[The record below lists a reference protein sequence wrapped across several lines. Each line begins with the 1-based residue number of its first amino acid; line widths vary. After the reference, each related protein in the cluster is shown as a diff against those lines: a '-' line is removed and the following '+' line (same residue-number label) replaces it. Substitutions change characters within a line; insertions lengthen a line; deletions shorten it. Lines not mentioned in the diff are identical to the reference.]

1 MEAQKTLAD
10 GEKQL
15 TDAKQTLAKGRTSL
29 EEAKSELEA
38 KVQELEDGKA
48 EYETAKKDAEPEIT
62 DANKKFQMEKK
73 NWRNWK
79 FQPGMSGDEIRLLQ
93 QKVLDRMLREFQ
105 ISENFSRL
113 SSF

>member
-1 MEAQKTLAD
+1 MITVR
-10 GEKQL
+10 
-15 TDAKQTLAKGRTSL
+15 DAAI
-29 EEAKSELEA
+29 
-38 KVQELEDGKA
+38 EDAG
-48 EYETAKKDAEPEIT
+48 
-62 DANKKFQMEKK
+62 EKK